1 MNKKII
7 SHLNNRS
14 IVLIG
19 MMGSGKTTIGK
30 LLAEELKLPFY
41 DSDNEIEKNLGK
53 KINDLFKEDGELFF
67 RNEELNFF
75 EKKINQKQIVISSG
89 GGSFVN
95 EEIQKIIKKD
105 CISIWLKA
113 SKETLINRLKNKKNR
128 PLLNVENF
136 EDTLSLLLNERN
148 AIYEKAD
155 LTITIDKLDKI
166 KILQAIIKSLESLK
180 QTYE

>member
-53 KINDLFKEDGELFF
+53 KINDIFKEDGELFF
-67 RNEELNFF
+67 RN
-75 EKKINQKQIVISSG
+75 
-89 GGSFVN
+89 
-95 EEIQKIIKKD
+95 
-105 CISIWLKA
+105 
-113 SKETLINRLKNKKNR
+113 
-128 PLLNVENF
+128 
-136 EDTLSLLLNERN
+136 
-148 AIYEKAD
+148 
-155 LTITIDKLDKI
+155 
-166 KILQAIIKSLESLK
+166 
-180 QTYE
+180 

>member
-14 IVLIG
+14 IVLVG

-30 LLAEELKLPFY
+30 LLAEELGLPFY

-53 KINDLFKEDGELFF
+53 KINDIFEEYGELFF

-75 EKKINQKQIVISSG
+75 EKKIKQKQMIISSG
-89 GGSFVN
+89 GGSFIN

-113 SKETLINRLKNKKNR
+113 GKETLINRLKNKKNR

-136 EDTLSLLLNERN
+136 EDTLSLLLNKRN

-166 KILQAIIKSLESLK
+166 KILHAIIKSLKSLK
-180 QTYE
+180 

>member
-1 MNKKII
+1 MNKEII

-14 IVLIG
+14 IVLVG

-30 LLAEELKLPFY
+30 LLAEELQLPFY

-53 KINDLFKEDGELFF
+53 KINDIFKEHGEPFF
-67 RNEELNFF
+67 RSEELNFF
-75 EKKINQKQIVISSG
+75 EKKINQKQVIISSG
-89 GGSFVN
+89 GGSFIN
-95 EEIQKIIKKD
+95 KEIQKIIKKD

-113 SKETLINRLKNKKNR
+113 GKETLINRLKNKKNR

-136 EDTLSLLLNERN
+136 EDTLSLLLNKRN
-148 AIYEKAD
+148 AIYEKAN
-155 LTITIDKLDKI
+155 LTITTDKLDKV

-180 QTYE
+180 

>member
-14 IVLIG
+14 IVLVG

-41 DSDNEIEKNLGK
+41 DSDNEIEKSLGK
-53 KINDLFKEDGELFF
+53 KINDIFKEHGEPFF
-67 RNEELNFF
+67 RGEELNFF
-75 EKKINQKQIVISSG
+75 EKKINQKQVIISSG

-95 EEIQKIIKKD
+95 KEIQKRIKRD

-148 AIYEKAD
+148 AIYERAD
-155 LTITIDKLDKI
+155 ITITIDKLDKV

-180 QTYE
+180 